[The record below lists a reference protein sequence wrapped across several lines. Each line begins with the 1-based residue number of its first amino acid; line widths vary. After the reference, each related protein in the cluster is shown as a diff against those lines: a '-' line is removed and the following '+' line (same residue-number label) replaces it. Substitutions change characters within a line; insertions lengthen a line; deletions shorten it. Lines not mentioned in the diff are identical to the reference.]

1 MMVMDPARSPG
12 PLAPSLGASAGSG
25 MGRRYNSRGGREP
38 RTQAP
43 SIVHAARA
51 TARRSSASV
60 TQRRSDRLRRQC
72 ASLEDARWIT
82 LETSRKTS
90 EVVGRDGEVAAVDEH
105 GDGV

>member
-1 MMVMDPARSPG
+1 M
-12 PLAPSLGASAGSG
+12 
-25 MGRRYNSRGGREP
+25 
-38 RTQAP
+38 
-43 SIVHAARA
+43 VHAARA

-90 EVVGRDGEVAAVDEH
+90 EVVGRDGEVADERVDAASLVHRITELDDECPH
-105 GDGV
+105 LRERRGRLALRARDLRTGRAH